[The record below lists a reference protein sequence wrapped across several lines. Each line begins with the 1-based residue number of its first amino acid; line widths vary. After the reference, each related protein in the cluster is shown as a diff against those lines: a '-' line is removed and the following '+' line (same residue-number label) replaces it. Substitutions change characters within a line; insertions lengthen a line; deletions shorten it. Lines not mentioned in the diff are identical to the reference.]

1 MKTNYLFPNK
11 LKWISGLFFIITFSI
26 LVCFYSFDRFG
37 EFEYKMKVFAI
48 IGNDGFL
55 GKSDLF
61 AWVENSVI
69 DELLML
75 FVISSGIIFAFSKEK
90 QEDEMVA
97 AIRLHSLAWATILNY
112 AILLFCYLFIYDL
125 SFLSVLMGAMFS
137 QLLIFIILFRFK
149 IYQLNNSANDE
160 E

>member
-11 LKWISGLFFIITFSI
+11 LKWISGMLFIISFSL
-26 LVCFYSFDRFG
+26 LVCLYSFDRFG
-37 EFEYKMKVFAI
+37 QFEYKMKVFAI
-48 IGNDGFL
+48 VGSDGFL
-55 GKSDLF
+55 GKNEIF
-61 AWVENSVI
+61 NWIENSVL

-75 FVISSGIIFAFSKEK
+75 LVIPCGIVFAFSKEK
-90 QEDEMVA
+90 HEDEMVA

-112 AILLFCYLFIYDL
+112 GILLFCYLFVYDL

-149 IYQLNNSANDE
+149 IYQLNSAPHE